1 MTNLRKEEPGLRR
14 KTEALAFYSEKKGD
28 GVMSEA
34 EEAVRL
40 MIVLGQLL
48 IPGAR
53 EIARLLAKGT
63 EEVVKASA
71 HGVSVMATRVR
82 DSYEKTLDNKDAA
95 GVRGWVNEKDLNGPD
110 LMMVDMP
117 EALNREDLS
126 MLGKACSKLGVRFS
140 IAELGGESRLIF
152 EAKDAASIK
161 SATDTILSEYRIS
174 GDEAAELNIAE
185 DPQTAFTRNGMEFE
199 QKTPGTFEAKGPNNT
214 VVQATKDG
222 KWSILDHAGNVVLES
237 NGNPLEGR
245 VMPDSKTPLIDAA
258 DWGTSYVKTITNK
271 KLMAANRKAGYETP
285 ERVNKS
291 VSAEKVRM
299 SVHSAAQ
306 RNPSHARV
314 QRRAQSR
321 NKKLVQH

>member
-1 MTNLRKEEPGLRR
+1 
-14 KTEALAFYSEKKGD
+14 
-28 GVMSEA
+28 MSEA

-53 EIARLLAKGT
+53 EMARLLAKGT
-63 EEVVKASA
+63 AEVVKASA
-71 HGVSVMATRVR
+71 HGVSAVAGKVK
-82 DSYEKTLDNKDAA
+82 DSYERKLDNKDAA
-95 GVRGWVNEKDLNGPD
+95 GVRGWVNEKDLKGSD
-110 LMMVDMP
+110 LTMVDVP
-117 EALNREDLS
+117 EAFNRKDLS
-126 MLGKACSKLGVRFS
+126 LFGKACSKLGVRFS
-140 IAELGGESRLIF
+140 IAEVGGESRLIF
-152 EAKDAASIK
+152 DAKNAQSIK
-161 SATDTILSEYRIS
+161 SASDVILKGYGIK
-174 GDEAAELNIAE
+174 GDEVAELKMKQ
-185 DPQTAFTRNGMEFE
+185 DPNEAFKRNGLNFE
-199 QKTPGTFEAKGPNNT
+199 QTIPGTFEAKGPNNT